1 MVSLFWRVVAINAG
15 VLVAA
20 AILLAVS
27 PATVSPSLQLAEAV
41 VLAVGTVLMISVNLV
56 LMRRV
61 FGPLEQLTRLMR
73 RVDPHAPGRRIEL
86 ERMDGEVA
94 ELGDAFNSMLDRLEY
109 ERRHSGARALAA
121 QENERR
127 RLARELHDEVGQ
139 TLTGVVLQLEALQRM
154 APNALHEAI
163 VDAQE
168 TARAGVED
176 MRELARGL
184 RPQALDEFGLRSA
197 LVSLATQF
205 SDRTPVRVRPQLADS
220 LPTLSHEQDLAIYR
234 VAQES
239 LTNVGRHADARYAEL
254 SLAANDQGD
263 VELRIRDDGR
273 GIAPGEVNGAGGPG
287 TGLAGMRERALLV
300 GGRLS
305 VRAHEG
311 GGTEVA
317 LIIPAGEEAPR
328 EPGRNERLALERMGN
343 APH

>member
-1 MVSLFWRVVAINAG
+1 MSLFWRVVAINAG

-27 PATVSPSLQLAEAV
+27 PATVSRSLQIAEAV

-61 FGPLEQLTRLMR
+61 FGPLEHLTGLMR

-94 ELGDAFNSMLDRLEY
+94 ELCHAFNSMLDRLEY

-154 APNALHEAI
+154 APDALHDAI

-205 SDRTPVRVRPQLADS
+205 SDRTSVRVRPQFGDK

-239 LTNVGRHADARYAEL
+239 LTNVARHAGARHAEL
-254 SLAANDQGD
+254 SLAANDAGY
-263 VELRIRDDGR
+263 VELRVRDDGR
-273 GIAPGEVNGAGGPG
+273 GIAAREMNGADGPG

-305 VRAHEG
+305 LRAHEE
-311 GGTEVA
+311 GGTEITLTV
-317 LIIPAGEEAPR
+317 PAGDEA
-328 EPGRNERLALERMGN
+328 
-343 APH
+343 